1 MLDECR
7 EKQIKLIELNE
18 HKQQIGSSQLIEKSK
33 CVFFAMTVSAL

>member
-1 MLDECR
+1 MMGESR
-7 EKQIKLIELNE
+7 EKQIKLIEFIE